1 MERNT
6 YPPFY
11 SLFAI
16 RYYSRRLFGFI
27 GVCEYFASLRI
38 SLFFLFL
45 ITLIP
50 LSTFAQVE
58 LSDSTSAKI
67 DYSNPKEYELGGIKF
82 IHAEHF
88 DQRVLTL
95 LTGLSTGEKIQVP
108 GDKISKAIENLWKQ
122 GLFEDIKIE
131 VDKRE
136 NNVITLNIIVTE
148 RPRLSKFSLKGVS
161 KSEADDL
168 REKIKLIKGKVVTEF
183 LISSSIS
190 TIKTFFI
197 DKGYMNVTVNVPK
210 PEKDTALANSVILVF
225 NIKKGERVKVQDI
238 IIHGNTTITSR
249 KLLHTFKET
258 KVARWWNVFNSGKYL
273 EENYEKDKPN
283 LIAKYNSKGFRD
295 AKIVRDTV
303 YKISPDRVNIELW
316 VDEGHKYYFRTITWV
331 GNTKYTSK
339 ELGSVLGIKKGDI
352 YDQSNLEAKLFM
364 NPSGGDVSSLYMDDG
379 YLFFQVTPVEILVE
393 HDSIDLE
400 MRVYEGKQAIINKV
414 TVVGNTKTND
424 HVIIRELRTKPGQL
438 FKRSDIIRTQRELS
452 TLGYF
457 NPEKLSVNPTPN
469 PQNGTVDIEY
479 VVEEK
484 PSDQLELSG
493 GYGANHV
500 VGTLG
505 IKFTNF
511 SARKMFQKNAWRP
524 LPSGDGQSLSLRA
537 QSYGIGYQ
545 TYTLAFTEPW
555 LGGKKPN
562 SMTLSTFYSNIT
574 NGVAVTDPT
583 LQRLQIVGGTVGFG
597 TRLKKPDDFFIA
609 YGEATYKYYDLDN
622 YLTNVALS
630 NGFVNNFYLKGS
642 ISRNSINQPTFP
654 TSGSNISLS
663 AEATPPYSLFA
674 GNVNYSDETA
684 QEKFR
689 FLEYYKFK
697 FTAAWY
703 TSLTHYRGDEGKP
716 ARNLVLYTKA
726 GFGILGAYNQE
737 IGIPP
742 FERFFLG
749 GSGLTGFNLLD
760 GREIIALRGYEAS
773 AVYSGAGSY
782 LAGAATICKY
792 TAELRYPISLN
803 PSATLYAL
811 AFAEAGNTWDNFQQF
826 NPFNVLR
833 SAGGGVRIFLPMFGM
848 LGFDYGWGF
857 DPAALPTSGVNPITG
872 KFQGQFSFTIGASLG
887 EL

>member
-1 MERNT
+1 MTRNI
-6 YPPFY
+6 FF
-11 SLFAI
+11 SLF
-16 RYYSRRLFGFI
+16 
-27 GVCEYFASLRI
+27 V
-38 SLFFLFL
+38 LFL
-45 ITLIP
+45 LP
-50 LSTFAQVE
+50 LSAIAQVE
-58 LSDSTSAKI
+58 LSDSASTKI
-67 DYSNPKEYELGGIKF
+67 DYANPKEYELGGIKF

-95 LTGLSTGEKIQVP
+95 LTGLATGDKIQIP

-122 GLFEDIKIE
+122 GLFEDIKVE

-148 RPRLSKFSLKGVS
+148 RPRLAKFSLKGVS

-168 REKIKLIKGKVVTEF
+168 REKIKLIKGKVVTEY

-190 TIKTFFI
+190 TIKSFFI
-197 DKGYMNVTVNVPK
+197 DKGYMNVTVFVPK
-210 PEKDTALANSVILVF
+210 PEKDTSLANSVILVF

-238 IIHGNTTITSR
+238 FIHGNTAISTG
-249 KLLHTFKET
+249 KLLRSLKET
-258 KVARWWNVFNSGKYL
+258 KVKRWWNVFNSGKYL

-283 LIAKYNSKGFRD
+283 IIEKYNALGYRD

-303 YKISPDRVNIELW
+303 YKISPELVNIEMW
-316 VDEGHKYYFRTITWV
+316 IDEGQKYYFRTITWV
-331 GNTKYTSK
+331 GNTKYTSR
-339 ELGSVLGIKKGDI
+339 ELASVLGIKKGDI

-414 TVVGNTKTND
+414 TVTGNTKTND

-493 GYGANHV
+493 GYGANHI

-505 IKFTNF
+505 VKFTNF
-511 SARKMFQKNAWRP
+511 SASKFFHKDAWRP

-555 LGGKKPN
+555 LGGKKPT
-562 SMTLSTFYSNIT
+562 SMTISTFYSNIT
-574 NGVAVTDPT
+574 NGVALSDPT
-583 LQRLQIVGGTVGFG
+583 LQRLQIIGGTVGFG
-597 TRLKKPDDFFIA
+597 TRLKKPDDFFNA
-609 YGEATYKYYDLDN
+609 YAECTYKYYDLDN
-622 YLTNVALS
+622 YQTNVALS
-630 NGFVNNFYLKGS
+630 NGYVNNFYVKGI
-642 ISRNSINQPTFP
+642 ISRNSVNQPTFP
-654 TSGSNISLS
+654 TSGSNITLS
-663 AEATPPYSLFA
+663 AEATPPYSLFDA
-674 GNVNYSDETA
+674 NVNYTDETPEA
-684 QEKFR
+684 KYK

-703 TSLTHYRGDEGKP
+703 ISLTHLRSDEGKP

-726 GFGILGAYNQE
+726 GFGFLNAYNQE

-773 AVYSGAGSY
+773 AVYSGEGSY

-811 AFAEAGNTWDNFQQF
+811 GFAEAGNTWDNFQQF

-833 SAGGGVRIFLPMFGM
+833 SAGAGVRIFLPMFGM

-857 DPAALPTSGVNPITG
+857 DPAALPTSGINPVSGRI
-872 KFQGQFSFTIGASLG
+872 QGQFSFTIGAQLG